1 MYNAIYHKQISKGDI
16 QSMNFTHRSRVSGI
30 VHPASSFT
38 AAVQD
43 IEDGLVD
50 MAVGPFWVT
59 SQRLQMTSFS
69 LPFTYD
75 KTYLVIP
82 KPGTK
87 DTLLDQVSKVLAPF
101 SYGLW
106 GLVLAVI
113 AVAALLSV
121 WFTDRSPSQSN
132 NTDARMRSMHS
143 NRHKKGRLGMKV
155 YSRLALDQCLE
166 KGLVSTIFVS
176 AESSSRIE
184 ISFDLNHCH

>member
-1 MYNAIYHKQISKGDI
+1 MYDLPIYQKQISNGDI

-59 SQRLQMTSFS
+59 SQRLQMASFS

-87 DTLLDQVSKVLAPF
+87 DTLMDQVSKVLAPF

-106 GLVLAVI
+106 GLVLGVI
-113 AVAALLSV
+113 AAAAFLSV
-121 WFTDRSPSQSN
+121 WFIESGKSSR
-132 NTDARMRSMHS
+132 RMGSR
-143 NRHKKGRLGMKV
+143 RKKASLKDSSLKYCRL
-155 YSRLALDQCLE
+155 SLDQFLQ
-166 KGLVSTIFVS
+166 KGLVSATIAYILHLCVQMKLWY
-176 AESSSRIE
+176 SSLCMLQ
-184 ISFDLNHCH
+184 FY

>member
-1 MYNAIYHKQISKGDI
+1 MIYQKQISNGDI

-59 SQRLQMTSFS
+59 SQRLQMASFS

-87 DTLLDQVSKVLAPF
+87 DTLMDQVSKVLAPF
-101 SYGLW
+101 SKGLW
-106 GLVLAVI
+106 GLVLGVI

-121 WFTDRSPSQSN
+121 WFIESGK
-132 NTDARMRSMHS
+132 S
-143 NRHKKGRLGMKV
+143 NRRMGSRRKKAPLTLKDSGLRYCRL
-155 YSRLALDQCLE
+155 SLDQCLE
-166 KGLVSTIFVS
+166 KGLVSTTI
-176 AESSSRIE
+176 AYI
-184 ISFDLNHCH
+184 FDLCVQMKHLTHQTIHALCCY

>member
-1 MYNAIYHKQISKGDI
+1 
-16 QSMNFTHRSRVSGI
+16 VSGI

-59 SQRLQMTSFS
+59 SQRLQMASFS
-69 LPFTYD
+69 LPFSYD

-87 DTLLDQVSKVLAPF
+87 DTLMDQVNKVLAPF

-106 GLVLAVI
+106 GLVLGVI

-132 NTDARMRSMHS
+132 NTDARMRSMYR
-143 NRHKKGRLGMKV
+143 NRHQNGRIGMKL

-166 KGLVSTIFVS
+166 KGLVSTIFFS

-184 ISFDLNHCH
+184 ISFDLDHYYCMLRVISSFAVPELSKM

>member
-1 MYNAIYHKQISKGDI
+1 MICRQQISKGDI

-75 KTYLVIP
+75 KTYLVVP

-87 DTLLDQVSKVLAPF
+87 DTLMDQVSKVLAPF

-106 GLVLAVI
+106 GLVLGVI

-121 WFTDRSPSQSN
+121 WFIESGKSDRRIGS
-132 NTDARMRSMHS
+132 RR
-143 NRHKKGRLGMKV
+143 KKTPLKDSGLKYCRL
-155 YSRLALDQCLE
+155 SFDQFLQ
-166 KGLVSTIFVS
+166 KGLVSATISFIFVYS
-176 AESSSRIE
+176 LSK
-184 ISFDLNHCH
+184 F